1 MKSRNSRAFRDLII
15 LIVVSLLT
23 LAGSLWIDPFART
36 VSWIYQH
43 DNWKM
48 DELFTFVL
56 VLVIALAVYSW
67 RRWHELEEEIRQ
79 RQKVQDLNRE
89 LAVSLETTRTEVRT
103 LRGILPI
110 CESCQRIQ
118 DGANSW
124 ITLEL
129 YLQAQSQT
137 RFAHGLCPECARKAY
152 GTGQGNGRH

>member
-1 MKSRNSRAFRDLII
+1 MKSKNSKAFHDLII
-15 LIVVSLLT
+15 LMIVSLLT
-23 LAGSLWIDPFART
+23 LAASLWVDPFART

-43 DNWKM
+43 DDWKM

-67 RRWHELEEEIRQ
+67 RRWHELEAEIRQ
-79 RQKVQDLNRE
+79 RERVQEHNRE
-89 LAVSLETTRTEVRT
+89 LAVSLESTRTEVRT
-103 LRGILPI
+103 LRGILRI

-129 YLQAQSQT
+129 YVQATSQA
-137 RFAHGLCPECARKAY
+137 RFTHGLCPGCARKVY
-152 GTGQGNGRH
+152 GTGHGNVRH